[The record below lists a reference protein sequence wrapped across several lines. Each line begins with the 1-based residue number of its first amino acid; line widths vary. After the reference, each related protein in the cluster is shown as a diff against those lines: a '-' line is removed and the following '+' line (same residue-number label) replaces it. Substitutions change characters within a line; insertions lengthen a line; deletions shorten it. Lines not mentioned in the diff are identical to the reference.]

1 MRKNNLA
8 KIVLLLALCCKLQ
21 ITNAQKKYN
30 AQADSLVRSF
40 MIENNILLDPVHDI
54 KYEKGKVVSET
65 KNYYMSQREI
75 KISDTSSINLTVFG
89 AYRSHPR
96 DYLLINYN
104 SLKNT
109 EFLFVGQRILEED
122 ILILKSFFE
131 KRTKELPL
139 AIKREILAAFAKL
152 N

>member
-21 ITNAQKKYN
+21 IANAQKKYN
-30 AQADSLVRSF
+30 AQTDSLVKSF
-40 MIENNILLDPVHDI
+40 MIENKILLDPVHDI
-54 KYEKGKVVSET
+54 KYEKGKVVSEA
-65 KNYYMSQREI
+65 KNYYINQREL

-89 AYRSHPR
+89 AYRSHSR
-96 DYLLINYN
+96 DYLLISYHT
-104 SLKNT
+104 LKNN
-109 EFLFVGQRILEED
+109 EFLFVGQRLFEED

-131 KRTKELPL
+131 NRTKELPL
-139 AIKREILAAFAKL
+139 TIKREVLAAFAKL

>member
-8 KIVLLLALCCKLQ
+8 KIVFLLVLCCKQQ
-21 ITNAQKKYN
+21 IANAQKKYN
-30 AQADSLVRSF
+30 VQTDSVVKSF
-40 MIENNILLDPVHDI
+40 MIENKILLDPVHDI

-65 KNYYMSQREI
+65 KNYYINQRKV
-75 KISDTSSINLTVFG
+75 KISDTSSISLIVFG

-96 DYLLINYN
+96 DYLLISYN
-104 SLKNT
+104 TSKNK
-109 EFLFVGQRILEED
+109 EFFFVGQRILEDD

-131 KRTKELPL
+131 RRTKELPL
-139 AIKREILAAFAKL
+139 AVKREVLAAFAKL